1 MNAARSHALSPASID
16 SNDTWSPVTRYQS
29 LDSSSPYPSAP
40 PSRNRIDTP
49 PTSVHTS
56 TSTTATT
63 SDGGLPSHGG
73 VGPLSSTNTNPSPPA
88 SIARSSDATGRY
100 APSVAD
106 SRASTSKNKPI
117 QEETLSEHYQV
128 LKQYLAPYLRDEKGN
143 PRPNRARDKLLRL
156 SAVQFQEL
164 STDVYDE
171 SIRREEQRRERANR
185 PIGAPE
191 TQGQTPSHLLPIPKF
206 HPKRNQAR
214 QKLSTLPLERFRQL
228 ATDVFFELERRF
240 PRFAGGEPSRAPSP
254 APSTASSN
262 RSAPRANGGPP
273 PGWRGPRPGAGTG
286 AAPPPQQYRNG
297 PSQSP
302 GVPGS
307 LAIGEGTGQG
317 SGNVYGRPLPKTFQS
332 NTIVPNK
339 STMVEDDD
347 SVSGADEE
355 EDARSDAF
363 GLETDGQ
370 RNSELAALSQEKEKE
385 LVELREKVAGL
396 EGKVGSLEAT
406 MKDKDEE
413 VERLTTQGK
422 NQESAS
428 DAEKEQWMS
437 VQRGLESK
445 LAEAQN
451 LNASLRSE
459 IDKLRSESSATQR
472 DLRAQIEEAKR
483 IVIPAPA
490 LPAPAPLV
498 EGDWQKRYLELER
511 ELFEQ
516 QQVTEDVRREA
527 SQFLVEMRALSERSD
542 AAFEKEERLQHRV
555 NSLEEELQ
563 QWKSRYAKA
572 KTQLRTLRAS
582 SVGLS
587 LQNPTSSLY
596 IRDGSLMGINGL
608 VKDVHVTKF
617 QLSIDELLQAARQSN
632 AQAVL
637 DCMKT
642 VVVCVRNITSDVDT
656 ADSSRSS
663 MESTETPRSHT
674 KLKARVSATANN
686 LITASK
692 NHAAA
697 SGLSPVSLLD
707 AAASHLTTAVIELVR
722 TVKIRPTPA
731 EELNHDEDQGE
742 KGYFSLANGISHL
755 REASTTSAGSSAAGY
770 STNRSSVELGSA
782 AVAPVSNGV
791 RKIQGHDSE
800 LQDFK
805 NFLTNQTTH
814 LITTLTPLETA
825 IRANPSTEEEEN
837 LINAQ
842 IEQIAQLL
850 LSISTAT
857 HDATSSSHIAA
868 SERSA
873 LEKHT
878 LPVVNVLEDCR
889 MQLMDV
895 EDVDAVLPI
904 TFRVSRAVTEMG
916 KRVERVVGGR
926 LTAGM
931 TLSVDL

>member
-1 MNAARSHALSPASID
+1 M
-16 SNDTWSPVTRYQS
+16 
-29 LDSSSPYPSAP
+29 
-40 PSRNRIDTP
+40 
-49 PTSVHTS
+49 
-56 TSTTATT
+56 
-63 SDGGLPSHGG
+63 
-73 VGPLSSTNTNPSPPA
+73 GPLSSANTNPSPPA
-88 SIARSSDATGRY
+88 SVARSSDATGRY

-106 SRASTSKNKPI
+106 SRASSSKNKLI

-286 AAPPPQQYRNG
+286 AVPPPQQYRNG

-317 SGNVYGRPLPKTFQS
+317 GGNVYGRPLPKTFQS

-347 SVSGADEE
+347 SVSGVDEE
-355 EDARSDAF
+355 DDARSEAF

-370 RNSELAALSQEKEKE
+370 RNSELATLSQEKEKE
-385 LVELREKVAGL
+385 IMELRERVAGL
-396 EGKVGSLEAT
+396 EGKVGSLET
-406 MKDKDEE
+406 TLKDKDEE

-437 VQRGLESK
+437 LQRGLESK
-445 LAEAQN
+445 LEEAQN

-459 IDKLRSESSATQR
+459 IEKLRSESSTTER
-472 DLRAQIEEAKR
+472 DLRSQIEEAR
-483 IVIPAPA
+483 RTAIPAPA
-490 LPAPAPLV
+490 PPAPPPPM
-498 EGDWQKRYLELER
+498 EGNWQKRYLELER

-527 SQFLVEMRALSERSD
+527 SQFLTEMRALSERSD
-542 AAFEKEERLQHRV
+542 AALEKEEKLQHKA

-582 SVGLS
+582 SMGLS

-596 IRDGSLMGINGL
+596 VRDGSLMGINGL

-617 QLSIDELLQAARQSN
+617 QLSIDELLQAARQAN

-642 VVVCVRNITSDVDT
+642 IVICVRNITSDVDA

-663 MESTETPRSHT
+663 MDSTETPRSHT

-707 AAASHLTTAVIELVR
+707 AAASHLATAVIELVR
-722 TVKIRPTPA
+722 AVKIRPTPA
-731 EELNHDEDQGE
+731 EELNHDDNDQGE
-742 KGYFSLANGISHL
+742 EGYFSLANGISHL

-782 AVAPVSNGV
+782 AVAPVSNGC
-791 RKIQGHDSE
+791 
-800 LQDFK
+800 
-805 NFLTNQTTH
+805 
-814 LITTLTPLETA
+814 
-825 IRANPSTEEEEN
+825 
-837 LINAQ
+837 
-842 IEQIAQLL
+842 

-857 HDATSSSHIAA
+857 HDATSSSHIAGP
-868 SERSA
+868 ERAA
-873 LEKHT
+873 LERHA

-904 TFRVSRAVTEMG
+904 TFRVSRAVTELG
-916 KRVERVVGGR
+916 KRVERVLRGG
-926 LTAGM
+926 
-931 TLSVDL
+931 